1 MKKYELLKMQV
12 QYIQEDVITG
22 SLEGD
27 ENDWGIGE
35 LPFEVGVN

>member
-27 ENDWGIGE
+27 ENNWGIGE